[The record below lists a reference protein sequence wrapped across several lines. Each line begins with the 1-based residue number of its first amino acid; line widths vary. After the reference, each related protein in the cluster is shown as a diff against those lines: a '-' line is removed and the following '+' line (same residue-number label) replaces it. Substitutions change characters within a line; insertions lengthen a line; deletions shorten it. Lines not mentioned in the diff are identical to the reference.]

1 MAKTFEFDNDLP
13 PLPLPDLKD
22 TLSTYLESLRPL
34 VTSEKEF
41 AEVED
46 IVREFENGIGQ
57 ELHERLQ
64 QRAAVEKNWVRDVHD
79 SDYFNDLGSVIDK
92 NCVTNQKR
100 EKSFENRSMYLLAV
114 ILIFI

>member
-41 AEVED
+41 AEIEN

-64 QRAAVEKNWVRDVHD
+64 QRAATEKNWVRETRDVHN
-79 SDYFNDLGSVIDK
+79 SDD
-92 NCVTNQKR
+92 
-100 EKSFENRSMYLLAV
+100 
-114 ILIFI
+114 